1 MEAYR
6 YDFAQLKATRT
17 DEGFIIDSPV
27 VGRVG
32 VQVYRNKDGTIRRE
46 LRLPE
51 EVFKADSMESAA
63 GKPITDDHPP
73 EPVNSKNF
81 KKYAIGTMTGSAVQD
96 GETIRVPLVIH
107 DEAAIDKAIKGGKR
121 ELSLGYKVDLEET
134 SGTHPQYGEYD
145 AIQRNIRINHLALV
159 GRARAGSVARLNLDR
174 ADAYQYDDDQTEVT
188 MSTDNLG
195 RIRLDSGLEYQA
207 APEVIVAV
215 EKLRN
220 DHETAMNELA
230 ETKTRLDA
238 LTGERDTLK
247 AQVEKHTNELEKVRA
262 DALEAARTEI
272 KERADVEKVAAAF
285 KVDCADMTTRQ
296 IKEAVIKSVRTDAD
310 LTGKSDEYI
319 NAAYDTAAALR
330 GDKAM
335 EEQRKATG
343 TRNDSAKP
351 ALSAAEKYAQFRAN
365 GFKTQEA

>member
-32 VQVYRNKDGTIRRE
+32 VQVYRNKDGTMRRE

-51 EVFKADSMESAA
+51 EVFKADALASAE

-73 EPVNSKNF
+73 EPVNPKNF
-81 KKYAIGTMTGSAVQD
+81 KKYAIGTMTGAAIQD
-96 GETIRVPLVIH
+96 GDAIRVPLVIH
-107 DEAAIDKAIKGGKR
+107 DETAIDKATKGGKR
-121 ELSLGYKVDLEET
+121 ELSLGYKVDLDET
-134 SGTHPQYGEYD
+134 PGTHPEYGDYD

-159 GRARAGSVARLNLDR
+159 GRARAGSMARLNLDR
-174 ADAYQYDDDQTEVT
+174 ADAYQYDHTEVT

-220 DHETAMNELA
+220 DHETVTKELA
-230 ETKTRLDA
+230 DAKTRLDTLA
-238 LTGERDTLK
+238 GERDTLK
-247 AQVEKHTNELEKVRA
+247 AQVEKHAAELEKVRA
-262 DALEAARTEI
+262 DALEAARAEI
-272 KERADVEKVAAAF
+272 KERADVEKVAATF
-285 KVDCADMTTRQ
+285 KVDCADLTTRQ
-296 IKEAVIKSVRTDAD
+296 IKEAVIKAVRTDAD

-319 NAAYDTAAALR
+319 NAAYDTTAALR

-343 TRNDSAKP
+343 TRNDGGKP
-351 ALSAAEKYAQFRAN
+351 TMSAAEKYAQFRAN
-365 GFKTQEA
+365 GFKTQEAA